1 MFKRVGLIVG
11 AVLLSTLLLGYV
23 FRLPLLQWAIA
34 PELKKAGITLS
45 CLDFSITSELNIHA
59 DKVCVNY
66 QNQQNQ
72 QLQLTGITANTKRVD
87 IKNAVLTVNTLPKS
101 DNANQGAKNLDLALP
116 LNRPLISIKQL
127 VVESDELNK
136 PLKISILE
144 PELNQFNV
152 TGDINASAILTANK
166 VSGQFTINDTLL
178 KQVINT
184 KNTLIADAN
193 FNSQQAFSFDGIEVE
208 LNGDISSQFAHTYE
222 FSHTNQQCQINVLT
236 TGKLATRFNLNSQAL
251 MFNTDLLNNKIN
263 LTPSCIELIPPSEYA
278 GFISK
283 QVPLNWQLKLPQ
295 SIRLEGS
302 ELSVPVI
309 NLVSVSDKQFDILIT
324 DTTLNITSPLEY
336 LQTTLSAQI
345 NTPDI
350 NNINVNAQLSG
361 AAIKGDY
368 AVILESLPEFVPAT
382 ANGLSLSGHFNIS
395 EFIDLKPIGLINAKL
410 TLNSVD
416 AFDISAVQYQG
427 DLTAKMDKQLNAEVA
442 LTQQLKSA
450 EYKEFTVSGI
460 SNTLTANANL
470 GVGELFA
477 DLTAKTNIKA
487 VNSPDIKL
495 NNIKVE
501 STGLQSRALKATHHA
516 FINDVELVVNH
527 HMSSQAHPFEVII
540 PEQSTLLLNAL
551 IRQFEPLAQLTEG
564 EFNGYISGDINLQNA
579 LFNMGISHTSA
590 LYNDYLASDLNSVFS
605 GEYNSGKLNVKP
617 TTFNL
622 NEFRAGAVVK
632 AIEGQW
638 QVNNNTALIND
649 VKGSVFGGEFSLD
662 SYTVGKPNQVA
673 NVKFENIDASKLVT
687 LDDKSGIVLTGR
699 LAGSLPV
706 HFDSGKIEIIDGSLF
721 SQGTGNLKITN
732 NAAFDSVMQQQ
743 QELQP
748 VLGLLTNLDIQ
759 KLNSSVALKNDG
771 WLKLGVNLQGYNKAE
786 QQQVN
791 FNYNHEENVFTLLRA
806 LRLSDEIT
814 QKVEQQYSQKG
825 N

>member
-11 AVLLSTLLLGYV
+11 AILLSILLLGYV

-59 DKVCVNY
+59 DKVCLNY
-66 QNQQNQ
+66 QNQ
-72 QLQLTGITANTKRVD
+72 QLQLTGITANTKRID
-87 IKNAVLTVNTLPKS
+87 IKNAVLTVNPFPKS
-101 DNANQGAKNLDLALP
+101 DNTNQLAKDLDLALP
-116 LNRPLISIKQL
+116 STRPLISIKQL
-127 VVESDELNK
+127 AVKSDQLNK

-144 PELNQFNV
+144 PTLDQFNV
-152 TGDINASAILTANK
+152 TGDINASAILTADK
-166 VSGQFTINDTLL
+166 VSGQFIINDTLL

-184 KNTLIADAN
+184 KNTLIAGVN
-193 FNSQQAFSFDGIEVE
+193 FNTQQQFSFDGVELE
-208 LNGDISSQFAHTYE
+208 LNGDISVQFAHTYE
-222 FSHTNQQCQINVLT
+222 QCQVNVLT
-236 TGKLATRFNLNSQAL
+236 TGKLATHFNLNSQAL
-251 MFNTDLLNNKIN
+251 MLDTNLLNNKIN
-263 LTPSCIELIPPSEYA
+263 LTPSCTELIPPSEYA
-278 GFISK
+278 GFVSN

-302 ELSVPVI
+302 ELSLPAI
-309 NLVSVSDKQFDILIT
+309 NLVSEGDKQFDILMT
-324 DTTLNITSPLEY
+324 DTALNIKSPLESV
-336 LQTTLSAQI
+336 QTNLSAQI
-345 NTPDI
+345 STPDI
-350 NNINVNAQLSG
+350 NNFSVNAQLVG
-361 AAIKGDY
+361 TAIKGNY
-368 AVILESLPEFVPAT
+368 TVALESLPEFVPAT
-382 ANGLSLSGHFNIS
+382 ANGLSLSGRFDLS
-395 EFIDLKPIGLINAKL
+395 EFIDSKPVGLINAKL

-427 DLTAKMDKQLNAEVA
+427 DLTAKMDKQLNAEVT
-442 LTQQLKSA
+442 LTHQFKSA
-450 EYKEFTVSGI
+450 QYKEFKATDI

-477 DLTAKTNIKA
+477 ELTAKTNIKA

-501 STGLQSRALKATHHA
+501 SNGLQSRALKASHHA
-516 FINDVELVVNH
+516 FINDVELVINH
-527 HMSSQAHPFEVII
+527 HVSAQAHPFEVII
-540 PEQSTLLLNAL
+540 PEQSVLPLNTF
-551 IRQFEPLAQLTEG
+551 ISQFEPLAQLTKG
-564 EFNGYISGDINLQNA
+564 KFNGYISGDVNLQNA
-579 LFNMGISHTSA
+579 SFNIGVTHIGA

-605 GEYNSGKLNVKP
+605 GQYNSGKLNVKP

-632 AIEGQW
+632 NIKGQW
-638 QVNNNTALIND
+638 QVNDNSALVND
-649 VKGSVFGGEFSLD
+649 ITGDVFGGEFSLD
-662 SYTVGKPNQVA
+662 TYTLGQPNQVA

-699 LAGSLPV
+699 LAGALPV
-706 HFDSGKIEIIDGSLF
+706 HFNSGEIEIIDGSLF

>member
-23 FRLPLLQWAIA
+23 FRLPLLQWVIA

-66 QNQQNQ
+66 QNQ

-127 VVESDELNK
+127 VVKSDELNK

-166 VSGQFTINDTLL
+166 VSGQFLINDTFL

-184 KNTLIADAN
+184 KNTLIADFN
-193 FNSQQAFSFDGIEVE
+193 FNTQQAFSFDGIKFE
-208 LNGDISSQFAHTYE
+208 LNGDISSQFTHTYE
-222 FSHTNQQCQINVLT
+222 FSHTNQQCKVNVLT
-236 TGKLATRFNLNSQAL
+236 TGKLATHFDLNSQVL

-263 LTPSCIELIPPSEYA
+263 LTPSCTELIPPSEYA

-295 SIRLEGS
+295 SIRLESS
-302 ELSVPVI
+302 ELRVPVI
-309 NLVSVSDKQFDILIT
+309 NLVSVGGKLFDFLIT

-336 LQTTLSAQI
+336 LQTNLSAHI

-361 AAIKGDY
+361 AAIEGDY
-368 AVILESLPEFVPAT
+368 AVMLEGLPEFAPATAT
-382 ANGLSLSGHFNIS
+382 ANGLNLSGHFNIS
-395 EFIDLKPIGLINAKL
+395 EFIDSKPVGLINAKL
-410 TLNSVD
+410 TLNNVD

-450 EYKEFTVSGI
+450 EYKEFKVTDI

-540 PEQSTLLLNAL
+540 PEQSTLPLNAF
-551 IRQFEPLAQLTEG
+551 IRQFEPLAQLTKG
-564 EFNGYISGDINLQNA
+564 EFNGYISGDVNLQSA
-579 LFNMGISHTSA
+579 SFNMGISHTSA
-590 LYNDYLASDLNSVFS
+590 LYNDYLASDLNSMFS

-632 AIEGQW
+632 AIKGQW
-638 QVNNNTALIND
+638 QVSNNTALIND

-662 SYTVGKPNQVA
+662 TYTIGKPNQVA

-771 WLKLGVNLQGYNKAE
+771 WLKLGVNLQGYNKQE

>member
-45 CLDFSITSELNIHA
+45 CLDFSITPELNIHA

-66 QNQQNQ
+66 QNQ

-101 DNANQGAKNLDLALP
+101 DNANQLVKNLDLALP

-127 VVESDELNK
+127 VVKSDELNK

-166 VSGQFTINDTLL
+166 VSGQFLINNTFL

-193 FNSQQAFSFDGIEVE
+193 FNSQQAFSFDGIELE

-263 LTPSCIELIPPSEYA
+263 LTPSCAGLIPPSEYA
-278 GFISK
+278 YFVSK

-309 NLVSVSDKQFDILIT
+309 NLVSEGDKQFDILIS
-324 DTTLNITSPLEY
+324 DTALNITSPLEY
-336 LQTTLSAQI
+336 LQTNLSAQI

-477 DLTAKTNIKA
+477 DLTAKTNIKT
-487 VNSPDIKL
+487 VNSPDIKF

-516 FINDVELVVNH
+516 FINDVELVINH
-527 HMSSQAHPFEVII
+527 HMSSQDHPFEVII
-540 PEQSTLLLNAL
+540 PEQSALPLNAF
-551 IRQFEPLAQLTEG
+551 IRQFEPLSQLTKG
-564 EFNGYISGDINLQNA
+564 EFNGYISGDVNLLSA
-579 LFNMGISHTSA
+579 SFNMGISHISA

-662 SYTVGKPNQVA
+662 TYTIGKPNQVA

-771 WLKLGVNLQGYNKAE
+771 WLKLGVNLQGYNKQE

>member
-59 DKVCVNY
+59 DKVCLNY
-66 QNQQNQ
+66 QNQ
-72 QLQLTGITANTKRVD
+72 QLQLTGITANTKRID
-87 IKNAVLTVNTLPKS
+87 IKNAVLTVNPFPKS
-101 DNANQGAKNLDLALP
+101 DNANQLAKNLDLALP
-116 LNRPLISIKQL
+116 STRPLINIKQL
-127 VVESDELNK
+127 IVKSDELNK
-136 PLKISILE
+136 SLKISILE
-144 PELNQFNV
+144 PELNKFNV
-152 TGDINASAILTANK
+152 TGDINASATVAVNK
-166 VSGQFTINDTLL
+166 ISGQFAVDDTLL

-184 KNTLIADAN
+184 KNTLIAGVN
-193 FNSQQAFSFDGIEVE
+193 FNTQQAFSFDGIGLE
-208 LNGDISSQFAHTYE
+208 LNGDISAQFDHIYE
-222 FSHTNQQCQINVLT
+222 QCQVNVLT
-236 TGKLATRFNLNSQAL
+236 TGKLATHFNLNSQAL
-251 MFNTDLLNNKIN
+251 MLDTNLLNNKIN
-263 LTPSCIELIPPSEYA
+263 LTPSCANLILPSEYA
-278 GFISK
+278 GFVSN

-295 SIRLEGS
+295 SIRLEDS
-302 ELSVPVI
+302 ELSLPAI
-309 NLVSVSDKQFDILIT
+309 NLVSEGVKQFDILMT
-324 DTTLNITSPLEY
+324 DTAVNIKSPLENV
-336 LQTTLSAQI
+336 QTNLSAQI
-345 NTPDI
+345 STPDI
-350 NNINVNAQLSG
+350 NNFSVNAQLVG
-361 AAIKGDY
+361 TAIKGDY
-368 AVILESLPEFVPAT
+368 AVALESLPEFVPVI
-382 ANGLSLSGHFNIS
+382 ANGLSLSGRFDLS
-395 EFIDLKPIGLINAKL
+395 EFIDSKPVGLINAKL

-427 DLTAKMDKQLNAEVA
+427 DLTAKMDKHLNAEVI
-442 LTQQLKSA
+442 LTHQFKSA
-450 EYKEFTVSGI
+450 QYKEFKATDI

-477 DLTAKTNIKA
+477 ELTAKTNIKA

-495 NNIKVE
+495 NNIKVD

-516 FINDVELVVNH
+516 FINDVELVINH
-527 HMSSQAHPFEVII
+527 HVSAQAHPFEVII
-540 PEQSTLLLNAL
+540 PEQSALLLNTF
-551 IRQFEPLAQLTEG
+551 ISQFEPLAQLTEG
-564 EFNGYISGDINLQNA
+564 KFNGYISGDVNLQNA
-579 LFNMGISHTSA
+579 SFNIGVTHIGA

-605 GEYNSGKLNVKP
+605 GQYNSGKLNVKP

-632 AIEGQW
+632 NIKGQW
-638 QVNNNTALIND
+638 QVNDNSALVND
-649 VKGSVFGGEFSLD
+649 ITGDVFGGEFSLD
-662 SYTVGKPNQVA
+662 TYTVGKPNQVA

-699 LAGSLPV
+699 LAGALPV
-706 HFDSGKIEIIDGSLF
+706 HFNSGEIEIIDGSLF

-759 KLNSSVALKNDG
+759 KLNSSVALKSDG

-825 N
+825 NK

>member
-59 DKVCVNY
+59 DRVCVNY
-66 QNQQNQ
+66 QNQ

-87 IKNAVLTVNTLPKS
+87 IENAVLTVNSLPKS
-101 DNANQGAKNLDLALP
+101 DNANQLAKNLDLALP
-116 LNRPLISIKQL
+116 LNRPLISIKQF
-127 VVESDELNK
+127 VVKSDELNK

-144 PELNQFNV
+144 PTLNKFNV

-166 VSGQFTINDTLL
+166 VSGQFLINDTLL

-193 FNSQQAFSFDGIEVE
+193 FNTQQAFSFDGIEVE
-208 LNGDISSQFAHTYE
+208 VNGDISSQFAHTYE

-236 TGKLATRFNLNSQAL
+236 TGKLATRFNLNSQVL

-263 LTPSCIELIPPSEYA
+263 LTPSCTELIPPSEYA

-309 NLVSVSDKQFDILIT
+309 NLMSEGDKLFDFLIT
-324 DTTLNITSPLEY
+324 DTTLNITSPFEY

-361 AAIKGDY
+361 AVIKGDY
-368 AVILESLPEFVPAT
+368 AVMLESLPEFVPAT

-395 EFIDLKPIGLINAKL
+395 EFIDSKPIGLINAKL

-450 EYKEFTVSGI
+450 EYKEFKATDI

-495 NNIKVE
+495 NNIKAE

-516 FINDVELVVNH
+516 FINDVELVINH
-527 HMSSQAHPFEVII
+527 HMSSQAHPFEVVI
-540 PEQSTLLLNAL
+540 PEQSVLPLNAF
-551 IRQFEPLAQLTEG
+551 IRQFEPLAQLTKG
-564 EFNGYISGDINLQNA
+564 EFNGNISGDVNLQSA
-579 LFNMGISHTSA
+579 SFNMGISNTSA

-632 AIEGQW
+632 AIKGQW
-638 QVNNNTALIND
+638 QVSSNTALIND

-662 SYTVGKPNQVA
+662 TYTIGKPNQVA

-771 WLKLGVNLQGYNKAE
+771 WLKLGVNLQGYNKQE

>member
-23 FRLPLLQWAIA
+23 FRLPLLQWVIA

-66 QNQQNQ
+66 QNQQ
-72 QLQLTGITANTKRVD
+72 LQLTGITANTKRID
-87 IKNAVLTVNTLPKS
+87 IKNAVLAVNSLPKS
-101 DNANQGAKNLDLALP
+101 DNANQLAKNLDLALP
-116 LNRPLISIKQL
+116 LNRPLINIKQL
-127 VVESDELNK
+127 IVKSDELNK

-144 PELNQFNV
+144 PTLNQFNV

-178 KQVINT
+178 KHVINT

-193 FNSQQAFSFDGIEVE
+193 FNTQQAFSFDGIKFE
-208 LNGDISSQFAHTYE
+208 LNGGISSQFTHTYE

-236 TGKLATRFNLNSQAL
+236 TGKLTTHFNLNSQAL

-295 SIRLEGS
+295 SISLEGS

-309 NLVSVSDKQFDILIT
+309 NLISVGDKQFDILIT
-324 DTTLNITSPLEY
+324 DTTLNIKSPFED

-350 NNINVNAQLSG
+350 NNINVNAQLSD

-368 AVILESLPEFVPAT
+368 AVMLEGLPEFAPAT

-395 EFIDLKPIGLINAKL
+395 EFIDSKPIGLINAKL

-450 EYKEFTVSGI
+450 EYKEFKVTDI

-516 FINDVELVVNH
+516 FINDVELVINH
-527 HMSSQAHPFEVII
+527 HVSSQAHPFEVVI
-540 PEQSTLLLNAL
+540 PEQSALLLNAF
-551 IRQFEPLAQLTEG
+551 IRQFEPLAQLTKG

-579 LFNMGISHTSA
+579 LFNIGISHASA
-590 LYNDYLASDLNSVFS
+590 LYNDYLASDLNSTFS

-632 AIEGQW
+632 AIKGQW
-638 QVNNNTALIND
+638 QVSNNTALIND

-662 SYTVGKPNQVA
+662 TYTIGKPNQVA
-673 NVKFENIDASKLVT
+673 NVKFGNIDASKLVT

>member
-11 AVLLSTLLLGYV
+11 VLLLSTLLLSYV

-45 CLDFSITSELNIHA
+45 CLDFSITSELNIYA

-66 QNQQNQ
+66 QNQ
-72 QLQLTGITANTKRVD
+72 QLQLTGITANIKRID
-87 IKNAVLTVNTLPKS
+87 IKNAVLTVNPFPKN
-101 DNANQGAKNLDLALP
+101 DNANQLAKNLDLALP
-116 LNRPLISIKQL
+116 STRPLISIKQL
-127 VVESDELNK
+127 AVKSDQLNK

-144 PELNQFNV
+144 PTLNQFNV
-152 TGDINASAILTANK
+152 TGDINASAILTADK
-166 VSGQFTINDTLL
+166 VSGQFAVNDTLL

-184 KNTLIADAN
+184 KNTLIVDAN
-193 FNSQQAFSFDGIEVE
+193 FNTQQAFSFDGIEVE

-236 TGKLATRFNLNSQAL
+236 TGILATHFNLNSQAL

-302 ELSVPVI
+302 ELSVPAI
-309 NLVSVSDKQFDILIT
+309 NLVSVGDKQFDILIT
-324 DTTLNITSPLEY
+324 DTTLNITSPFEY
-336 LQTTLSAQI
+336 LQTNLSAQI

-350 NNINVNAQLSG
+350 NNISVNAQLSG
-361 AAIKGDY
+361 AVIKGDY
-368 AVILESLPEFVPAT
+368 AVMLESLPEFAPAT

-395 EFIDLKPIGLINAKL
+395 EFIDSKPIGLINAKL
-410 TLNSVD
+410 TLNNVD

-450 EYKEFTVSGI
+450 EYKEFKVTDI

-501 STGLQSRALKATHHA
+501 SNGLQSRALKATHHA
-516 FINDVELVVNH
+516 FINDVELVINH
-527 HMSSQAHPFEVII
+527 HVSAQANPFEVII
-540 PEQSTLLLNAL
+540 PEQGVLPLNAF
-551 IRQFEPLAQLTEG
+551 ISQFEPLAQLTEG
-564 EFNGYISGDINLQNA
+564 KFNGYISGDVNLQNA
-579 LFNMGISHTSA
+579 SFNIGVTHIGA

-605 GEYNSGKLNVKP
+605 GQYNSGKLNVKP

-632 AIEGQW
+632 NIKGQW
-638 QVNNNTALIND
+638 QVNDNSALVND
-649 VKGSVFGGEFSLD
+649 ITGDVFGGEFSLD
-662 SYTVGKPNQVA
+662 TYTVGKPNQVA

-699 LAGSLPV
+699 LAGALPV
-706 HFDSGKIEIIDGSLF
+706 HFNSGEIEIIDGSLF

-759 KLNSSVALKNDG
+759 KLNSSVALKSDG